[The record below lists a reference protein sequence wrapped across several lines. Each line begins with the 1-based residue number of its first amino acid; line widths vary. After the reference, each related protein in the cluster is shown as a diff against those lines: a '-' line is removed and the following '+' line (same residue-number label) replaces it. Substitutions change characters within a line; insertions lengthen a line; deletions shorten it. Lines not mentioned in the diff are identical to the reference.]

1 MKCLKPN
8 AIEYPLNLLN
18 PNHALRYTLL
28 IKVSLS
34 LTSIL
39 NGAYWDI
46 DYAAYHEQAQHYIKG
61 ELDYT

>member
-1 MKCLKPN
+1 MKRLKSN

-28 IKVSLS
+28 INVSLS
-34 LTSIL
+34 LASIL
-39 NGAYWDI
+39 SGAYWDI
-46 DYAAYHEQAQHYIKG
+46 DYAAYHEQAQHYLKG